1 MGLRIF
7 HPVNSGLYI
16 KGSSSVLVD
25 GIFGGRGNGFSQMP
39 EAFRRAVFGGNGS
52 HIDGMLFTHS
62 HEDHFCQEQ
71 LKKAEQLFPH
81 MTVYGP
87 ELTAKNVEPFL
98 TAPGLTEFDIDSC
111 RVWAADTIHDG
122 DRYRDVPHCSY
133 FLEMD
138 GQTVFIAGDGSN
150 LGELKKR
157 YGRLLPNHVD
167 VVFVNL
173 YQAFA
178 QNVHQFIRDFTASR
192 IYLYHLPFRQD
203 DCYQFWM
210 QAGQAVRSF
219 PSDLPPLKIL
229 THMNWH

>member
-1 MGLRIF
+1 MELRFF

-25 GIFGGRGNGFSQMP
+25 GLFGGMGKGFSQMP
-39 EAFRRAVFGGNGS
+39 EAFSRAIFGGNGS
-52 HIDGMLFTHS
+52 HIHGMLFTHS
-62 HEDHFCQEQ
+62 HEDHFCQKQ
-71 LKKAEQLFPH
+71 LKKAERLFPH

-87 ELTAKNVEPFL
+87 ELTVKNAEPFL
-98 TAPGLTEFDIDSC
+98 MAPGLTEFDIDCC
-111 RVWAADTIHDG
+111 RVLAVNTTHDG

-138 GQTVFIAGDGSN
+138 GQAVFIAGDGSG
-150 LGELKKR
+150 LGELKNR
-157 YGRLLPNHVD
+157 YTRLLPEHVD

-178 QNVHQFIRDFTASR
+178 RNVHQFIRDFTASR

-210 QAGQAVRSF
+210 QAGQAVKRF
-219 PSDLPPLKIL
+219 PPDLPPLKIL
-229 THMNWH
+229 THMKWH

>member
-1 MGLRIF
+1 MAIVEVEKDGKKQKIETE
-7 HPVNSGLYI
+7 I
-16 KGSSSVLVD
+16 VLVAV
-25 GIFGGRGNGFSQMP
+25 G
-39 EAFRRAVFGGNGS
+39 RRASTESLNLDKAGIRSEKGK
-52 HIDGMLFTHS
+52 ILTD
-62 HEDHFCQEQ
+62 DH
-71 LKKAEQLFPH
+71 L
-81 MTVYGP
+81 MT
-87 ELTAKNVEPFL
+87 N
-98 TAPGLTEFDIDSC
+98 
-111 RVWAADTIHDG
+111 
-122 DRYRDVPHCSY
+122 
-133 FLEMD
+133 
-138 GQTVFIAGDGSN
+138 
-150 LGELKKR
+150 
-157 YGRLLPNHVD
+157 GRLLPKHVD

>member
-1 MGLRIF
+1 
-7 HPVNSGLYI
+7 
-16 KGSSSVLVD
+16 
-25 GIFGGRGNGFSQMP
+25 
-39 EAFRRAVFGGNGS
+39 
-52 HIDGMLFTHS
+52 MLFTHS
-62 HEDHFCQEQ
+62 DEDHFCQEQ

-87 ELTAKNVEPFL
+87 ELTVKNVEPFL
-98 TAPGLTEFDIDSC
+98 TAPGLTEFDIGGC

-138 GQTVFIAGDGSN
+138 GQTVFIAGDGSD

-157 YGRLLPNHVD
+157 YARLLPKHVD